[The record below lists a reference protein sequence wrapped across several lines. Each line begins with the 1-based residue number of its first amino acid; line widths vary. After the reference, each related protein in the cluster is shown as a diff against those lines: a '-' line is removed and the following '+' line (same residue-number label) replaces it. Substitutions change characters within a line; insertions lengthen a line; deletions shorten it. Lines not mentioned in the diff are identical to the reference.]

1 MGDLATWCLVISRNT
16 RQTGSLVRGNL
27 AQDYVDTADND
38 RQVQAAH
45 RRCSGAVRSRTV
57 VELASGKGRE

>member
-27 AQDYVDTADND
+27 AQDYVDTPL
-38 RQVQAAH
+38 QMLWPLEFEQAY
-45 RRCSGAVRSRTV
+45 SGTWRFNMMLLFTALT
-57 VELASGKGRE
+57 